1 MALHYDLSGIE
12 NNQTVCYSE
21 GGAGNDVYM
30 NPVTKA
36 IVLMMMV
43 IEVGEIK
50 TDNVPEVFSRI
61 SIFERING
69 NSVYDV
75 VDGVRKPHYITLEDV
90 KNHIG
95 LKTNAP
101 NSSRNEFLKK
111 CKDWLKRD
119 LEGTFSDTKR
129 KLLASV
135 SA

>member
-1 MALHYDLSGIE
+1 MALHYDLNGIE
-12 NNQTVCYSE
+12 NHQTVCYNE
-21 GGAGNDVYM
+21 GNGGNDAHM
-30 NPVTKA
+30 NPVTKT
-36 IVLMMMV
+36 IILMMMV

-50 TDNVPEVFSRI
+50 SDNLPEVFSRI

-75 VDGVRKPHYITLEDV
+75 VDGARKPHYITLEDV

-101 NSSRNEFLKK
+101 NSSRSEFLKK

-129 KLLASV
+129 KML
-135 SA
+135 SATG